1 MLGTYTYNKIIR
13 KCVIGFGTLFNNIE
27 VRKENKDGSVYSR
40 MKVPLAYGPRQKF
53 LARLE
58 QQADLNQKVA
68 ITVPRLSFE
77 MTGISYDSSRKLAP
91 TTLTVKA
98 KDNNNVNKQFTPV
111 PYNID
116 FELNVISKTN
126 DEALEILE
134 QILPVFQPSYQ
145 ITIKMVDEM
154 NDYRDIPIILNSINY
169 SDDYE
174 GSFDDKKITLVSLSF
189 TVKAYIFGPVG
200 TQPST
205 RKVKADIYTTMPSET
220 STRQVAYQVEP
231 RALTTKDKDGTAEL
245 AGAITSRNLVI
256 EVVDYSNIPIESYI
270 EVGNE
275 VMYVKSKTAPN
286 KLSVRRA
293 QNGTKSAAAASGT
306 PIDLVDATDDA
317 LITGADDFGFS
328 ETISYYE

>member
-27 VRKENKDGSVYSR
+27 CRKENKDGSVYSR

-91 TTLTVKA
+91 TTLTLKADTNNAVK
-98 KDNNNVNKQFTPV
+98 KQFTPV

-126 DEALEILE
+126 DESLEIME
-134 QILPVFQPSYQ
+134 QILPVFQPSFQ
-145 ITIKMVDEM
+145 MTIKLVDDM
-154 NDYRDIPIILNSINY
+154 NDFRDVPIILNSVSY

-174 GSFDDKKITLVSLSF
+174 GTFDDRKITLITMQF

-200 TQPST
+200 TAAPI
-205 RKVKADIYTTMPSET
+205 KKAKADIYTTMPSST
-220 STRQVAYQVEP
+220 STRQVAYQVTP
-231 RALTTKDKDGTAEL
+231 KALTDKDKDGTTEL
-245 AGAITSRNLVI
+245 SSAITARNLTI
-256 EVVDYSNIPIESYI
+256 EVADYSSIPTQSYI

-275 VMYVKSKTAPN
+275 VMYVKSKTSPN

-293 QNGTKSAAAASGT
+293 QNGTTAAAAAAAT
-306 PIDLVDATDDA
+306 PVDIIDSVDDA
-317 LITGADDFGFS
+317 LLTSGDDFGFS
-328 ETISYYE
+328 EMTSVYE

>member
-27 VRKENKDGSVYSR
+27 VRKEKADGSVYSR
-40 MKVPLAYGPRQKF
+40 MKVPLAYGSRQKF

-77 MTGISYDSSRKLAP
+77 MTGISYDSARKLAP
-91 TTLTVKA
+91 TTLTLKADTNNAVK
-98 KDNNNVNKQFTPV
+98 KQFTPV

-126 DEALEILE
+126 DESLEIME
-134 QILPVFQPSYQ
+134 QILPVFQPSFQ
-145 ITIKMVDEM
+145 MTIKLVDSM
-154 NDYRDIPIILNSINY
+154 NDFRDVPIILNSVSY

-174 GSFDDKKITLVSLSF
+174 GTFDDRKITLITMQF

-200 TQPST
+200 TAAPI
-205 RKVKADIYTTMPSET
+205 KKAKADIYTTMPSAT
-220 STRQVAYQVEP
+220 ATRQVEYQVTP
-231 RALTTKDKDGTAEL
+231 KALTDKNKDGTTEL
-245 AGAITSRNLVI
+245 AGAITARNLSV
-256 EVVDYSNIPIESYI
+256 EVVDYSDIPTQSYI
-270 EVGNE
+270 EIGNE
-275 VMYVKSKTAPN
+275 VMYVKSKTSPN

-293 QNGTKSAAAASGT
+293 QNGTTAAAAVSGT
-306 PIDLVDATDDA
+306 PVDLIDATDDA
-317 LITGADDFGFS
+317 LLTSGDDFGFS
-328 ETISYYE
+328 ESTSYYE

>member
-1 MLGTYTYNKIIR
+1 MLGAYTYNKIIR

-27 VRKENKDGSVYSR
+27 CRKENKDGSVYSR

-91 TTLTVKA
+91 TTLTLKANTANAVK
-98 KDNNNVNKQFTPV
+98 KQFTPV

-126 DEALEILE
+126 DEALEIVE
-134 QILPVFQPSYQ
+134 QILPIFQPSYQ
-145 ITIKMVDEM
+145 ITIKMVDDM
-154 NDYRDIPIILNSINY
+154 QDFRDVPIVLNSINY

-174 GSFDDKKITLVSLSF
+174 GSFDERKITLVTMQF
-189 TVKAYIFGPVG
+189 TCKTYIFGPVG
-200 TQPST
+200 TAGPI
-205 RKVKADIYTTMPSET
+205 KKAKTDVYTTMPSAT
-220 STRQVAYQVEP
+220 ATRQIAYQVTP
-231 RALTTKDKDGTAEL
+231 KALEDKNKDGTTEL
-245 AGAITSRNLVI
+245 AGAITTRNLTI
-256 EVVDYSNIPIESYI
+256 EVVDYTNIPTQSYI
-270 EVGNE
+270 EIGNE
-275 VMYVKSKTAPN
+275 VMYVKSKTSPN

-293 QNGTKSAAAASGT
+293 QNGTKASAATAGT
-306 PIDLVDATDDA
+306 PVDLIDVQDDA
-317 LITGADDFGFS
+317 LLTGGDDFGFS
-328 ETISYYE
+328 ETVSYYE

>member
-1 MLGTYTYNKIIR
+1 MLGAYTYNKIIR

-27 VRKENKDGSVYSR
+27 CRKENKDGSIYSR

-91 TTLTVKA
+91 TTLTLQANTANAVK
-98 KDNNNVNKQFTPV
+98 KQFTPV
-111 PYNID
+111 PYNLD

-126 DEALEILE
+126 DEALEITE
-134 QILPVFQPSYQ
+134 QILPIFQPSYQ
-145 ITIKMVDEM
+145 ITIKMVDDM
-154 NDYRDIPIILNSINY
+154 QDFRDVPIVLNSINY

-174 GSFDDKKITLVSLSF
+174 GSFDEKKITLITMSF

-200 TQPST
+200 TQAPI
-205 RKVKADIYTTMPSET
+205 KKAKADIYTTMPSAT
-220 STRQVAYQVEP
+220 ATRQVEYQVTP
-231 RALTTKDKDGTAEL
+231 RALTDQNQDGTTEL
-245 AGAITSRNLVI
+245 AGAITAKNLTI
-256 EVVDYSNIPIESYI
+256 EVVDFVNIPTQSYI
-270 EVGNE
+270 EIGNE
-275 VMYVKSKTAPN
+275 VLYVKSKTSPN

-293 QNGTKSAAAASGT
+293 QNGTKASAATAGT
-306 PIDLVDATDDA
+306 PVDLVDVQDDA
-317 LITGADDFGFS
+317 LLTGGDDFGFS
-328 ETISYYE
+328 ETVSYYE

>member
-77 MTGISYDSSRKLAP
+77 MTGISYDSTRKLSP
-91 TTLTVKA
+91 ITINTKGESNSVTR
-98 KDNNNVNKQFTPV
+98 KQFTPV

-126 DEALEILE
+126 DESLEILE
-134 QILPVFQPSYQ
+134 QIVPVFQPSYQ
-145 ITIKMVDEM
+145 MTIKLVEEM
-154 NDYRDIPIILNSINY
+154 ADYRDIPIVLNSISY

-174 GSFDDKKITLVSLSF
+174 GSFDERKITLVTMQF
-189 TVKAYIFGPVG
+189 TCKTYIFGPVG
-200 TQPST
+200 TAGPI
-205 RKVKADIYTTMPSET
+205 KKAKTDVYTTMPSAT
-220 STRQVAYQVEP
+220 ATRQIAYQVTP
-231 RALTTKDKDGTAEL
+231 KALEDKNKDGTTEL
-245 AGAITSRNLVI
+245 AGAITTRNLTI
-256 EVVDYSNIPIESYI
+256 EVVDYTNIPTQSYI

-275 VMYVKSKTAPN
+275 VMYVKSKSSPN

-293 QNGTKSAAAASGT
+293 QNGTTASAAVAGT
-306 PIDLVDATDDA
+306 PIDLVDSTDDA
-317 LITGADDFGFS
+317 LLTGEDDFGFS
-328 ETISYYE
+328 ESISYYE

>member
-1 MLGTYTYNKIIR
+1 MLGAYTYNKIIR

-27 VRKENKDGSVYSR
+27 CRKENKDGSVYSR

-77 MTGISYDSSRKLAP
+77 MTGISYDAGRKLAP
-91 TTLTVKA
+91 TTLTLKANTANAVK
-98 KDNNNVNKQFTPV
+98 KQFTPV

-126 DEALEILE
+126 DEALEITE
-134 QILPVFQPSYQ
+134 QILPIFQPSYQ
-145 ITIKMVDEM
+145 ITIKMVDDM
-154 NDYRDIPIILNSINY
+154 QDFRDVPIVLNSINY

-174 GSFDDKKITLVSLSF
+174 GSFDEKKITLITMSF

-200 TQPST
+200 TQAPI
-205 RKVKADIYTTMPSET
+205 KKAKADIYTTMPSAT
-220 STRQVAYQVEP
+220 ATRQVEYQVTP
-231 RALTTKDKDGTAEL
+231 RALTDQNQDGTTEL
-245 AGAITSRNLVI
+245 AGAITAKNLTI
-256 EVVDYSNIPIESYI
+256 EVVDFVNIPTQSYI
-270 EVGNE
+270 EIGNE
-275 VMYVKSKTAPN
+275 VLYVKSKTSPN

-293 QNGTKSAAAASGT
+293 QNGTKASAATAGT
-306 PIDLVDATDDA
+306 PVDLVDVQDDA
-317 LITGADDFGFS
+317 LLTGGDDFGFS
-328 ETISYYE
+328 ETVSYYE